1 MVKKQD
7 NAELILS
14 TGHKSKGLEWDNVEI
29 IDDFISLKETLEN
42 TEGNIEIP
50 KEELNLFY
58 VALTRSKKE
67 LILNKS
73 YMLDDALLKEC
84 QKRIT
89 AV

>member
-42 TEGNIEIP
+42 AEGNIEIP

>member
-29 IDDFISLKETLEN
+29 IDDFISLKEILEN
-42 TEGNIEIP
+42 AEGNIEIP